1 MWPIFIQDIYIYNR
15 LAADCKFRYQVK
27 SSYRWHYVDILP
39 LRWSPGRADTVDIWR
54 KVTSAAIYNELGAM
68 KPVGHTREE
77 QLCLTATVCY
87 HGGESFQ
94 VAWKKKPRR
103 RIHLHP
109 KTGGLIMEKKK
120 RKSCA
125 LWSSGSPSSTNL
137 TLKIVGCS
145 FAHFYKS
152 SGTFLGADPR

>member
-77 QLCLTATVCY
+77 QLCLTATVCF

-94 VAWKKKPRR
+94 VAWEKKTQKKNSPASKNWRFNN
-103 RIHLHP
+103 
-109 KTGGLIMEKKK
+109 GEKKK
-120 RKSCA
+120 KILRSVKFWVSFFHKSNSKDSWMLFC
-125 LWSSGSPSSTNL
+125 
-137 TLKIVGCS
+137 
-145 FAHFYKS
+145 
-152 SGTFLGADPR
+152 TFL